1 MATIDEIFNAMA
13 DEAAEAGHEYLI
25 IDPETRTITVP
36 ESERIFG
43 VTGDELADRKYFMC
57 PRYVGDNLDL
67 AGMFIRVNYRN
78 AGGDEDGYLVEDVT
92 VVGDYVTFSWRLW
105 PKVTEY
111 KGAIEFGVC
120 ADLPNTT
127 ERRFP
132 DWNTALASGEV
143 LEGLHP
149 YDGTVEEETR
159 DVVTQLREMVT
170 AQTAAVEATGA
181 AQVDVVQAA
190 GAAATAAAQAQIEA
204 KGAATLATIPAD
216 YTAMAGKVN
225 EQANAIKG
233 HLAGEIVQA
242 GDVSPVEHYLAVKAR
257 GKNLFDVS
265 KIPTATPSVS
275 YAYISEVGADH
286 IVVRTEEG
294 YDGNGY
300 CTVAKTL
307 REVCPSLE
315 AGKTY
320 VLTASTES
328 NSTNMY
334 LPGIQ
339 KSWIFGKSMVMTE
352 AVLNSAMTFYGLS
365 AREGM
370 GTGNCTIS
378 NIQIEEG
385 TEATEYT
392 PYIDPAGVSVTRCGK
407 NILGYSDDFE
417 ITQDGL
423 TISYDAETH
432 TFTVNGTPTSASFS
446 INFGSH
452 LFDTFAIPIGTAV
465 TLSVERLSGTL
476 TAESATNVFY
486 LGNSDAPG
494 GGRNNWFSV
503 PFPTSG
509 KKENT
514 NTATRKYFNRTWL
527 YIGGENGVT
536 FTDYKFRV
544 QLEIGGAAT
553 VYEEFAGAK
562 HTPDIAGAVSGMQSQ
577 APTMTLLS
585 NKAGVSID
593 CIYNRD
599 SNAVYAELLA
609 KIAAL
614 SGNN

>member
-1 MATIDEIFNAMA
+1 MTIDEIFKSMP
-13 DEAAEAGHEYLI
+13 DEAAAGGHEFLI
-25 IDPETRTITVP
+25 IDPETRSITVP
-36 ESERIFG
+36 EAERIFG

-57 PRYVGDNLDL
+57 PRYVGDGLDL

-78 AGGDEDGYLVEDVT
+78 AGGDEDGYLVDDVT
-92 VVGDYVTFSWRLW
+92 VAGDYVTFSWRLW

-111 KGAIEFGVC
+111 KGAIQFSVC
-120 ADLPNTT
+120 ADLPNTA

-132 DWNTALASGEV
+132 DWNTTTASGEV

-149 YDGTVEEETR
+149 YDGDVEEETR

-170 AQTAAVEATGA
+170 AQTEAVEATGA
-181 AQVDVVQAA
+181 DQVQAVRA
-190 GAAATAAAQAQIEA
+190 ASVTAAADAQAQIEA

-216 YTAMAGKVN
+216 YTTLANKTN

-242 GDVSPVEHYLAVKAR
+242 GDVSPVEHYLAVKAH
-257 GKNLFDVS
+257 GKNLFNTGKFMPAEDQTESIYVS
-265 KIPTATPSVS
+265 AVE
-275 YAYISEVGADH
+275 AGAITLYCSAEH
-286 IVVRTEEG
+286 
-294 YDGNGY
+294 NGY
-300 CTVAKTL
+300 YSTGLRL
-307 REVCPSLE
+307 REVCNSLE
-315 AGKTY
+315 IGKTY
-320 VLTASTES
+320 TLSASTEATGREYMYLHGANVTWWYGKPQTMTEEML
-328 NSTNMY
+328 NSTIVLYSIN
-334 LPGIQ
+334 
-339 KSWIFGKSMVMTE
+339 GKNNG
-352 AVLNSAMTFYGLS
+352 AGY
-365 AREGM
+365 
-370 GTGNCTIS
+370 CTIS

-392 PYIDPAGVSVTRCGK
+392 PYIDPAGVTVTRCGK

-423 TISYDAETH
+423 TISYDAETR

-452 LFDTFAIPIGTAV
+452 LFDTFAIPIGTEV
-465 TLSVERLSGTL
+465 TLSIERLSGTL

-486 LGNSDAPG
+486 LGNSDEPG

-503 PFPTSG
+503 PFPMSG

-514 NTATRKYFNRTWL
+514 SAATRKYFNRTWL

-553 VYEEFAGAK
+553 AYEEFAGAK
-562 HTPDIAGAVSGMQSQ
+562 HTPDNAGAASGILSQ
-577 APTMTLLS
+577 APAMTLLTD
-585 NKAGVSID
+585 KAGVKIE
-593 CIYNRD
+593 CTYNRD

-614 SGNN
+614 SGAN